1 MSAIKTIAVKH
12 TATFNGE
19 PLVCFRNL
27 PGDDAELRPAQIREL
42 AAALLTIANDCD
54 AHAKSIRRGVD
65 IRREYP
71 VGG

>member
-1 MSAIKTIAVKH
+1 MSTIKKLAVKH
-12 TATFNGE
+12 TATFKGE

-27 PGDDAELRPAQIREL
+27 PGDDAELRPAQIRDL
-42 AAALLTIANDCD
+42 AAALLIIANDCD

-65 IRREYP
+65 ICREYP